1 MGTFIIT
8 LGILAICAWVFKFFW
23 KAILKFCFYLLEKA
37 VDVVTKIIT
46 ATRRAGKAVM
56 YIYRRYRDGRTTKV
70 ELNKHVDEEPVDIDM
85 LPEGLQEELGIHEEV
100 IVKKGDI
107 SPEEF

>member
-23 KAILKFCFYLLEKA
+23 KAILKFCFYLLEKSEE
-37 VDVVTKIIT
+37 VVTKIIT
-46 ATRRAGKAVM
+46 ATKRAGKAVM
-56 YIYRRYRDGRTTKV
+56 YIYRRYRDGRINRV
-70 ELNKHVDEEPVDIDM
+70 NVNENIIEEPVDVDM

>member
-8 LGILAICAWVFKFFW
+8 ISILALCAFVFTIFW
-23 KAILKFCFYLLEKA
+23 KAILRFCFYLLEKSI
-37 VDVVTKIIT
+37 DVVTKIIT
-46 ATRRAGKAVM
+46 ATKRAGKAVM
-56 YIYRRYRDGRTTKV
+56 YIYRRYRDGRVTKTDV
-70 ELNKHVDEEPVDIDM
+70 NENINEEPVDIDM
-85 LPEGLQEELGIHEEV
+85 LPDGLQEELGIHEEV